1 MQLYIYNSNRGLTG
15 IVESFEYLRWTRRY
29 SQCGSFELKAIATP
43 ENTAL
48 LKEGNII
55 WKNDD
60 EEAGIIEHL
69 ELSHTEQ
76 EFITASG
83 RFATSFLSRRIVWG
97 TEKLSGDLS
106 VCALQLINNNL
117 INPTDVSRQITGI
130 SFSSPNLGHC

>member
-1 MQLYIYNSNRGLTG
+1 MELYIYNLNRELAG

-43 ENTAL
+43 ENTEL

-69 ELSHTEQ
+69 ELSQTEH
-76 EFITASG
+76 EIITASG
-83 RFATSFLSRRIVWG
+83 RFATSFLSRRIVWQ
-97 TEKLSGDLS
+97 TEKLSGD
-106 VCALQLINNNL
+106 I
-117 INPTDVSRQITGI
+117 
-130 SFSSPNLGHC
+130 

>member
-1 MQLYIYNSNRGLTG
+1 MQLYIYNPNRELTG

-29 SQCGSFELKAIATP
+29 SQCGSFELKAIATQ

-69 ELSHTEQ
+69 ELSQSEHEI
-76 EFITASG
+76 ITASG
-83 RFATSFLSRRIVWG
+83 RFATSFLARRILWQ
-97 TEKLSGDLS
+97 TEILSGDLS

-117 INPTDVSRQITGI
+117 INPY
-130 SFSSPNLGHC
+130 